1 MPVEEEEELT
11 VGEGGGEDDAEEEEE
26 EELQTSP
33 SFEVRLG
40 GPWVI
45 WWASQG
51 LNEGRMDE

>member
-1 MPVEEEEELT
+1 MPVEEEEEEELT

-40 GPWVI
+40 GSWVI
-45 WWASQG
+45 DLVGFPG
-51 LNEGRMDE
+51 LEE